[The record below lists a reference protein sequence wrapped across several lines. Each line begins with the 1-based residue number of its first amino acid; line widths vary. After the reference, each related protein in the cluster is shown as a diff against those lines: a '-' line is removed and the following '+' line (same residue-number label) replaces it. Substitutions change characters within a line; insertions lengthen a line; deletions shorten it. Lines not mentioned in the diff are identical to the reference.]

1 MGQVTFKTYQQIYAR
16 MRNRVVARSD
26 LTDLLP
32 TSSLAKVLDA
42 AAREDD
48 DQYFQMRK
56 VMDSLDL
63 SKVYGRDLDDLAKIY
78 NPNVI
83 PRRLGVKTTG
93 NVVFSRVSTVG
104 NVTIPIG
111 TRIKTPSGG
120 LVFITTQVGTIL
132 SGSQSSG
139 FVPVEAEKFGTQYKI
154 DANTLTSFDSKPSGV
169 DSVTNGASFTNGE
182 DVESDESYRQRI
194 RIYQRSLSR
203 STVNSVESAALGV
216 TDSVSGKTVTFAQLV
231 ESAVLPGRATL
242 YIDDGTGTA
251 ESSTHVTG
259 GVILA
264 AAQGGEQDVYI
275 PSNQIPVKVESAY
288 TIFKNASPIVE
299 GTDYTINPS
308 SGQIRLTTP
317 LTVGNSITGNWDYF
331 TGLIQEVQKVID
343 GVPSNRVDYPGYRA
357 AGMWIRVITPQ
368 ISNQVFQANITVKQ
382 GFDQVAIATKV
393 ASAVSGYINSL
404 GIGEDV
410 IHSELTKRCMAIPGM
425 FDIVIFTPTANVT
438 ILSSQLARIT
448 TGNIQVS

>member
-56 VMDSLDL
+56 VLDSLDI
-63 SKVYGRDLDDLAKIY
+63 SKVYGRDLDDLAKVF
-78 NPNVI
+78 NPNI
-83 PRRLGVKTTG
+83 ISRRLGVKATG
-93 NVVFSRVSTVG
+93 NVVFSRASTVG

-132 SGSQSSG
+132 NGFQSSG
-139 FVPVEAEKFGTQYKI
+139 AVSVESEKIGSQYNI

-231 ESAVLPGRATL
+231 ESAVLPGRAIL

-251 ESSTHVTG
+251 ESSTQVTG
-259 GVILA
+259 GTILA

-275 PSNQIPVKVESAY
+275 PSTQIPVKVESAY
-288 TIFKNASPIVE
+288 TIFKNAIALVE

-308 SGQIRLTTP
+308 DGHIRLTIP
-317 LTVGNSITGNWDYF
+317 LTVGNSVTGNWRYF

-357 AGMWIRVITPQ
+357 AGMWIRVLTPQ

-382 GFDQVAIATKV
+382 GFDQATIATKV
-393 ASAVSGYINSL
+393 AQAVSGYINAL

-410 IHSELTKRCMAIPGM
+410 IHSELIKRCMAIPGM

-448 TGNIQVS
+448 SGNIQVS